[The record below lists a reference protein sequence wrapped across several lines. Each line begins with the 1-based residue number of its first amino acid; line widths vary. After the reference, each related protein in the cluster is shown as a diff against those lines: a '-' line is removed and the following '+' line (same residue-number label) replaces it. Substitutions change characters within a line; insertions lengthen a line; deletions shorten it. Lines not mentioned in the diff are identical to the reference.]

1 MPERNGPKRDIRLA
15 KRDVF
20 DLKKGQGALYGKMH
34 AFYHEMLDELAE
46 RDEQIAN
53 LELEIDRLIP
63 ESGAAN
69 SRRGNSV
76 PKVP

>member
-1 MPERNGPKRDIRLA
+1 
-15 KRDVF
+15 
-20 DLKKGQGALYGKMH
+20 MH

-53 LELEIDRLIP
+53 LDLEIDRLIS

-69 SRRGNSV
+69 FGRGDGV